1 MKTALVVLF
10 ALAATSA
17 FAAPAGWD
25 RPGGY
30 HDQVKA
36 GSLSKPVDAC
46 PIPYAERVSPGVCS
60 KPLPPAP

>member
-46 PIPYAERVSPGVCS
+46 KIDTATGACV
-60 KPLPPAP
+60 KPLPPTPPV

>member
-1 MKTALVVLF
+1 MKAILAVTF
-10 ALAATSA
+10 ALIATAA
-17 FAAPAGWD
+17 FAAPAGYD

-46 PIPYAERVSPGVCS
+46 KIDTATGACV
-60 KPLPPAP
+60 KPLPPTPPV